1 MVQGCR
7 YRVVAGALAG
17 VVLLSGCAS
26 APAGRFVSADAAQ
39 ESPCLQPTREAAGPP
54 SWVHAVGFGIAGVA
68 MGAFWGASEG
78 VRYGLYSGASTSGQ
92 AAWIGA
98 AAGAGLGLMIGLVAG
113 AIKGREAWPSYRPAD
128 KPCGAADAPADATLA
143 QAEKD
148 ASNGE

>member
-1 MVQGCR
+1 MVQDCR

-39 ESPCLQPTREAAGPP
+39 ESPCVQPTREAAGPP

-78 VRYGLYSGASTSGQ
+78 VTYGFYSGARSGQ

-113 AIKGREAWPSYRPAD
+113 AVKGREGLPWYRPAD
-128 KPCGAADAPADATLA
+128 QACGAADAPADASLA

-148 ASNGE
+148 ASDGE

>member
-54 SWVHAVGFGIAGVA
+54 SWVHAVGFGIASLPGD
-68 MGAFWGASEG
+68 
-78 VRYGLYSGASTSGQ
+78 
-92 AAWIGA
+92 AAPTAHDLIRAADEALGA
-98 AAGAGLGLMIGLVAG
+98 AKRAGRNRVAVRM
-113 AIKGREAWPSYRPAD
+113 KER
-128 KPCGAADAPADATLA
+128 T
-143 QAEKD
+143 
-148 ASNGE
+148 